1 MYGLLDMVTHMK
13 TTIDIPDP
21 LLEQAK
27 KVAADERT
35 TVRALIE
42 QGLRQVLAARTQPA
56 AFRLRKAAFRGKGLQ
71 PGAEGLSWE
80 QIRDMIYSGRGS

>member
-1 MYGLLDMVTHMK
+1 MK
-13 TTIDIPDP
+13 TTIDISDL

-42 QGLRQVLAARTQPA
+42 QGLRQVLTSRTQPA
-56 AFRLRKAAFRGKGLQ
+56 AFRLREAAFHGEGLQ
-71 PGAEGLSWE
+71 PEAEGLPWE
-80 QIRDMIYSGRGS
+80 HIRDMIYSGRGS